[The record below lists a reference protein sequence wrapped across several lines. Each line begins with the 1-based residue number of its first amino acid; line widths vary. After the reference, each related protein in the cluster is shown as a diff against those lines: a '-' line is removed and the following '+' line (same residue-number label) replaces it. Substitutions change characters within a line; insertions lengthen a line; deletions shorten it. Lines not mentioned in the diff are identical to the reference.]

1 MIWNLQRYLE
11 LKFPNEI
18 FYVNIRYKQFPD
30 SEVPDRNILIIETT
44 GTEEAWYKYKQVFL
58 QFIARDIDTV
68 KARALAELI
77 YKELHGRFGMHLDAV
92 NVGGNVYP
100 EIETGQIS
108 SQSTPQ
114 SIGEDEGG
122 RPEFSFTMKILYV

>member
-1 MIWNLQRYLE
+1 MIWNMQRYLE

-18 FYVNIRYKQFPD
+18 IFANIRYKQFPED
-30 SEVPDRNILIIETT
+30 ACPDRNVLIIETT
-44 GTEEAWYKYKQVFL
+44 GTEGALFKYKQMFL
-58 QFIARDIDTV
+58 QFISRDIDAV
-68 KARALAELI
+68 KARSLAELF
-77 YKELHGRFGMHLDAV
+77 YNELHGRFGLHLPAV
-92 NVGGNVYP
+92 NVGGVVYP

-122 RPEFSFTMKILYV
+122 RPEFSFTMKILYI